1 MCDGMNRVEFKHET
15 GNIDVFIL
23 NNGSWLIP
31 YCKNY
36 MRAVFGKTE
45 VIYPY
50 NLPLFNCFLICVQ
63 IWKICKKVVF
73 YEWILEMLS
82 LQVQFFFAYTST
94 QTHSIYLKIIGDID
108 PCKKSI
114 LEKSLN
120 LPYLLCQ
127 FKNNWSNINYAYTIE
142 HAYDILQSRI
152 SWSALD
158 HMVIEKFWFISVST
172 ICFEHLVW
180 FGVFFWDTLYI
191 FL

>member
-1 MCDGMNRVEFKHET
+1 MLKVPLEIIFGFMCDGMNRVEFKHET

-82 LQVQFFFAYTST
+82 LQVQIFCLYKHTNSF
-94 QTHSIYLKIIGDID
+94 
-108 PCKKSI
+108 
-114 LEKSLN
+114 N
-120 LPYLLCQ
+120 L
-127 FKNNWSNINYAYTIE
+127 FENNWRYRSMQEVHFRKVTKFA
-142 HAYDILQSRI
+142 I
-152 SWSALD
+152 SS
-158 HMVIEKFWFISVST
+158 MPV
-172 ICFEHLVW
+172 
-180 FGVFFWDTLYI
+180 
-191 FL
+191 